1 MYKDSIY
8 NKMLEAGEDIKNSG
22 FDYNNN
28 GMVDK
33 FFAKRMYQNPRMST
47 FLNYLNDILIN
58 FTESVKKLQFY
69 NNYTIDKNDRRLN
82 I

>member
-1 MYKDSIY
+1 MYNNSIY
-8 NKMLEAGEDIKNSG
+8 NKMLEDGEIVKNSG
-22 FDYNNN
+22 FDYNKN

-33 FFAKRMYQNPRMST
+33 FVSNRMKLNPRMST
-47 FLNYLNDILIN
+47 FLDYLNDILIN